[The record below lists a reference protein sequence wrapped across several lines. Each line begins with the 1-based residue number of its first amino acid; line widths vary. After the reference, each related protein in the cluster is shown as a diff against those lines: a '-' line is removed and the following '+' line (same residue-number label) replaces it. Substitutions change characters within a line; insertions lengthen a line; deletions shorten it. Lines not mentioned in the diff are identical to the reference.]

1 MKADVNLETGKRPIT
16 FLTRNINN
24 NVKVRLKND
33 IEYRGLLSQC
43 DSYMNLIMRDATEYH
58 SNEPV
63 AEYGNIFIRGNN
75 VIFISFES

>member
-1 MKADVNLETGKRPIT
+1 METGKRPIA

-24 NVKVRLKND
+24 HVKVRLKSD

-43 DSYMNLIMRDATEYH
+43 DSYMNLIMHDATEYNR
-58 SNEPV
+58 NEPV

-75 VIFISFES
+75 IIFISFET

>member
-1 MKADVNLETGKRPIT
+1 LETGKRPIA
-16 FLTRNINN
+16 FLTRNINSP
-24 NVKVRLKND
+24 VKVRLKSD
-33 IEYRGLLSQC
+33 VEYRGLLSQC

-75 VIFISFES
+75 IIFISFESQL